1 MVFFYAKL
9 FILIVLSNIAINYS
23 YILTNIYILLSI
35 QPVLVFLIKNLIL
48 NKRQQ
53 QQKYF
58 RQNFVIGVVISSKC
72 EKDIEGFFNYL
83 SAKTICM
90 NQ

>member
-23 YILTNIYILLSI
+23 YVLTNIYILLSI

-53 QQKYF
+53 QKYF

-72 EKDIEGFFNYL
+72 EKDIEGFF
-83 SAKTICM
+83 
-90 NQ
+90 